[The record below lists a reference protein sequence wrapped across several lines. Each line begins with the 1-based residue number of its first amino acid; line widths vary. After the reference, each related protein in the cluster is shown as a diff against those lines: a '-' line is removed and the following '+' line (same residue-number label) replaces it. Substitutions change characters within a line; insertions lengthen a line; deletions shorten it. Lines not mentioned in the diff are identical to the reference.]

1 MQSPVLERLVGGA
14 VLLGLLLILALVIGP
29 RDRVRMP
36 DERGSS
42 GPVVYVALQPA
53 EPGIAA
59 APQEGRPQAGSR
71 DSAQWLPPGS
81 VPHAPQPA
89 RAAGRS
95 EGQGTPQSP
104 EAQETPVAA
113 AGLRWAVQLGSFADR
128 GNAVRL
134 SDWCREQGYG
144 VKIVAGAQESSTL
157 FRVRVGPFASRG
169 DARSAMAQLALQGR
183 NSFVTQWDEQAP

>member
-1 MQSPVLERLVGGA
+1 M
-14 VLLGLLLILALVIGP
+14 
-29 RDRVRMP
+29 
-36 DERGSS
+36 
-42 GPVVYVALQPA
+42 
-53 EPGIAA
+53 
-59 APQEGRPQAGSR
+59 
-71 DSAQWLPPGS
+71 
-81 VPHAPQPA
+81 
-89 RAAGRS
+89 
-95 EGQGTPQSP
+95 
-104 EAQETPVAA
+104 AA